1 MKSINTKSVLA
12 ALGIVAM
19 LASPAFAKKAHVV
32 RDQSGVSQA
41 IPGYDA
47 NGGVVNVP
55 DPDQR

>member
-1 MKSINTKSVLA
+1 MKSVNTKSVLA

-32 RDQSGVSQA
+32 RNQSGISQT

-47 NGGVVNVP
+47 NGSVVGVP